1 MLLDKATIL
10 KKMLEADL
18 IDRKQVGEAISRCG
32 KQNEDLYEYLIA
44 KLNNSSERINTFFLD
59 NFDYHPIIL
68 NDIVLNPNIINIV
81 PTILMVN
88 HLIIPA
94 FEIKQRI
101 YLAISDPLNI
111 DGLNA
116 VMKYTGEKSGILL
129 SSKDHIIK
137 AISEYI
143 FKPKIASKFK

>member
-1 MLLDKATIL
+1 LMDKATIL

-44 KLNNSSERINTFFLD
+44 KIKKSSEKINKFFLD

-68 NDIVLNPNIINIV
+68 NDIVINPNIVNMV
-81 PTILMVN
+81 PTNLMVN
-88 HLIIPA
+88 HLIIPV
-94 FEIKQRI
+94 FQIKQRV

-116 VMKYTGEKSGILL
+116 IMKYTGEKSGILL

-143 FKPKIASKFK
+143 FKPKIASIWK

>member
-18 IDRKQVGEAISRCG
+18 IDRKQVSEAISRCR
-32 KQNEDLYEYLIA
+32 KQKEDLYEYLITQL
-44 KLNNSSERINTFFLD
+44 KESSDKINSFFSD
-59 NFDYHPIIL
+59 NFNYQPIIL
-68 NDIVLNPNIINIV
+68 TDIVLNPNTINMV
-81 PTILMVN
+81 PTNLMVN
-88 HLIIPA
+88 HLIIPM
-94 FEIKQRI
+94 FEIGQRV
-101 YLAISDPLNI
+101 YLAVSDPLDI

-116 VMKYTGEKSGILL
+116 VMKYTGEKTIILL

-143 FKPKIASKFK
+143 FKPKITSILK